1 MGESRKETTQ
11 TIEGRLS
18 IPVLCLFPRQ
28 VFWQSI
34 LEATAAKRSVRAF
47 DIPLQRLTVQDP
59 PNAAQV
65 STVVEALR
73 AGRLAVLPTET
84 VYGLAADPGCAEAVA
99 KLAAVKGRH
108 PDQPFTHH
116 FATGAE
122 LTRVAAPPP
131 ARVQRLLDRLW
142 PGPLTM
148 ILPRRRGDGEVGVRV
163 PAHPFTQRVLAKFE
177 TGLLMTSVNAVG
189 RPPIHDPATIESE
202 FGHDDGI
209 ALLADGGAPQLQEP
223 SAILQLR
230 GRRLEVIR
238 PGILDITELLVG
250 AAATVL
256 FVCTGNTCRSPLAE
270 AIARRLTAKRLK
282 IATEDVLAHGLRFV
296 SAGTETLA
304 GMPASAGSLDAAK
317 EAGMDL
323 SAHRSEALGPAL
335 IRESDRIYCLTPAHL
350 ADLIDHV
357 PEAADKTTL
366 LDPNAEGV
374 SDPFGGPIEVYRETR
389 DEIEAHV
396 QARLDEILALG
407 A

>member
-1 MGESRKETTQ
+1 M
-11 TIEGRLS
+11 
-18 IPVLCLFPRQ
+18 
-28 VFWQSI
+28 FWQSI

-189 RPPIHDPATIESE
+189 RPPIHDPATIE
-202 FGHDDGI
+202 
-209 ALLADGGAPQLQEP
+209 
-223 SAILQLR
+223 
-230 GRRLEVIR
+230 
-238 PGILDITELLVG
+238 
-250 AAATVL
+250 
-256 FVCTGNTCRSPLAE
+256 
-270 AIARRLTAKRLK
+270 
-282 IATEDVLAHGLRFV
+282 
-296 SAGTETLA
+296 
-304 GMPASAGSLDAAK
+304 
-317 EAGMDL
+317 
-323 SAHRSEALGPAL
+323 
-335 IRESDRIYCLTPAHL
+335 
-350 ADLIDHV
+350 
-357 PEAADKTTL
+357 
-366 LDPNAEGV
+366 
-374 SDPFGGPIEVYRETR
+374 
-389 DEIEAHV
+389 
-396 QARLDEILALG
+396 
-407 A
+407 